1 MHCRKGRV
9 VVSDD
14 GVCVIV
20 AAKDAAA
27 TIGRAIRS
35 ALNEREVSQVIVVD
49 DGSGDRTAEVARA
62 VDDGSG
68 RLLVERLPVNRG
80 PSAAR
85 NHALSV
91 ARAPLVAVL
100 DSDDVLLP
108 GRFTRLLA
116 IPNWDIVADNI
127 VFVPEAGFT
136 GPDSVAIPPVVER
149 VSELDLCRMI
159 DSSTGR
165 RPRGRTQLG
174 FLKPVI
180 RTAMLEATGLR
191 YDERL
196 RLGEDS
202 VLYMNL
208 LAAGARFRLTTGVG
222 YLAVERGTS
231 LSARH
236 GREDLRALLTAEQE
250 LLASLDQPEPV
261 HRSLARRVA
270 DTRRKWLLREFLHA
284 KRAHGFAGALAN
296 VGPHPL
302 ALYDIAESVVRDKIQ
317 AAWARARPPL
327 GHLPAPRLLLS

>member
-1 MHCRKGRV
+1 MA
-9 VVSDD
+9 SDD
-14 GVCVIV
+14 GVCVII
-20 AAKDAAA
+20 AAKDAAT
-27 TIGRAIRS
+27 TIGRAVRS

-49 DGSGDRTAEVARA
+49 DGSGDCTADAARA

-85 NHALSV
+85 NHAL
-91 ARAPLVAVL
+91 AATRAPLVAVL
-100 DSDDVLLP
+100 DSDDLLLP

-136 GPDSVAIPPVVER
+136 DPDSVAIPPVVER
-149 VSELDLCRMI
+149 VSELDLRRLI

-180 RTAMLEATGLR
+180 RTAMLNATGLR

-202 VLYMNL
+202 VLYMSL

-236 GREDLRALLTAEQE
+236 GREDLRALWTAERE
-250 LLASLDQPEPV
+250 LLARLDRPGPV
-261 HRSLARRVA
+261 RRSLSRRVA
-270 DTRRKWLLREFLHA
+270 ETRRKWLLRDFLHA
-284 KRAHGFAGALAN
+284 KRAHGWTGALAN

-302 ALYDIAESVVRDKIQ
+302 DLCAIAESVARDKLR
-317 AAWARARPPL
+317 AAQARARPLSDQP
-327 GHLPAPRLLLS
+327 PPPRLLLS